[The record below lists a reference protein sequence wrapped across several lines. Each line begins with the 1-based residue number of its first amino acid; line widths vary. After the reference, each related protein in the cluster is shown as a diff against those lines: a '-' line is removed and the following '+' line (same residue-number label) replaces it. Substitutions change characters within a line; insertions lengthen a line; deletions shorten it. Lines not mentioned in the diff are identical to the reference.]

1 MSETREA
8 RETREAK
15 QLDVFVVGLDD
26 DNLETLRE
34 VPGAEALTFHPLLSV
49 AELQEGDID
58 FDGLLEKAR
67 ATLNAFDGCVDA
79 VVGYWDFPVSAL
91 VPLLCAERGL
101 RATSVESIVRCEHKY
116 WSRLLQREAAPEAV
130 PGFGLVDLDETDPRP
145 PAGVSF
151 PMWLK
156 PVKSYSSELAFGV
169 KDEAEFRKA
178 VEEIRAGIG
187 RMGEPFSRLMEGI
200 DLPSEIAEAGGAACL
215 AEEALT
221 GVQVAAEGYVHD
233 GEVVVY
239 GVLDSHT
246 YPNSACFLR
255 HQYPADLPEETTR
268 RVVDISRRVME
279 RTGLDSATFSIE
291 FFYDPETGDVK
302 VLEINPRHSQS
313 HAEMF
318 AHVDGVPNHH
328 RMLSLAL
335 GRDPRV
341 RQGHGR
347 YEYGAKWYYR
357 RFRDGIV
364 HRVPTA
370 EEIAEVEREVP
381 GVKVVIVPV
390 EGVRLSEMPGQD
402 SYSAELAH
410 LYVGADS
417 DKELEAKYDRAVR
430 GLRFE
435 IEDV

>member
-1 MSETREA
+1 MSETREG
-8 RETREAK
+8 RETQ

-34 VPGAEALTFHPLLSV
+34 VPGAEQITFHPLLSV
-49 AELQEGDID
+49 AELQEGEID
-58 FDGLLEKAR
+58 FDGLLRQAR
-67 ATLNAFDGCVDA
+67 ATLDAFDGHVDA

-145 PAGVSF
+145 PEGVSF

-200 DLPSEIAEAGGAACL
+200 DLPPEIAEAGGAACL

-268 RVVDISRRVME
+268 RVVGISRRVME

-341 RQGHGR
+341 RQGHGT

-381 GVKVVIVPV
+381 GVKVVIVPD

>member
-1 MSETREA
+1 MSETV
-8 RETREAK
+8 ETPAK
-15 QLDVFVVGLDD
+15 KRLDVFVVGLDD

-34 VPGAEALTFHPLLSV
+34 VPGADGLAFHPLLSV
-49 AELQEGDID
+49 AELQEGEID
-58 FDGLLEKAR
+58 FDGLLAKAR
-67 ATLNAFDGCVDA
+67 ATLDAFDGSVDA

-116 WSRLLQREAAPEAV
+116 WSRLIQREAAPEAV
-130 PGFGLVDLDETDPRP
+130 PGFGLVDLDETEPRP
-145 PAGVSF
+145 PEGVSF

-178 VEEIRAGIG
+178 VDEIRAGIG
-187 RMGEPFSRLMEGI
+187 RVGGPFTRLMEGI
-200 DLPSEIAEAGGAACL
+200 DLPPEIAEAGGAACL
-215 AEEALT
+215 AEETLT
-221 GVQVAAEGYVHD
+221 GVQFAVEGYVHD

-279 RTGLDSATFSIE
+279 RTGLDAATFSIE

-302 VLEINPRHSQS
+302 ILEINPRHSQS

-328 RMLSLAL
+328 RMLSVAL

-357 RFRDGIV
+357 RFRDGVV

-370 EEIAEVEREVP
+370 EEIAEIEREVP
-381 GVKVVIVPV
+381 GVKVVIVPE